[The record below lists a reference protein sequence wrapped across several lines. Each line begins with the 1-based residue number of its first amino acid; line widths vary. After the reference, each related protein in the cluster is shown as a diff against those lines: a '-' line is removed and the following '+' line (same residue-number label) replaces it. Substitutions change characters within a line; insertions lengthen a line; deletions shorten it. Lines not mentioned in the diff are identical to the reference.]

1 MNLEGLR
8 EAVAKGRSL
17 ARQTSLNPEPTVTI
31 PLREAE
37 ALVKVAEAVRSALLA
52 EVDNDN
58 DGWLRGLDDMERTL
72 TELEAME

>member
-37 ALVKVAEAVRSALLA
+37 ALIEITVAVRELA
-52 EVDNDN
+52 YTQVEDYWSRQDREQKLWHAWNK
-58 DGWLRGLDDMERTL
+58 
-72 TELEAME
+72 LEAME

>member
-37 ALVKVAEAVRSALLA
+37 ALVKVAETVGIFFSWFRDQD
-52 EVDNDN
+52 VVNIGDI
-58 DGWLRGLDDMERTL
+58 RDMRKAFQ
-72 TELEAME
+72 ELEAME